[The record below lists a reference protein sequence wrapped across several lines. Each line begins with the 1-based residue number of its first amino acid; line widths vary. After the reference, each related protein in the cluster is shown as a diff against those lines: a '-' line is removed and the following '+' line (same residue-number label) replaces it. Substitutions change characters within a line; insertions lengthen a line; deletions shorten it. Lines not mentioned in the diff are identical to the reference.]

1 MSRSSTAATGFS
13 WARWTLG
20 AGLLGGLPVVLAMAG
35 LLFLREEEA
44 HRQKVRAEQALEQV
58 LSSLE
63 PAAHPL
69 QFHTRFLR
77 QLEQHLFKTPGVWP
91 DRVPTVLHGVRKRF
105 PGVYS
110 FTFVDRNGQPIP
122 ELCDAPPPRFLI
134 QRFVDHYRRLIAG
147 QPHDL
152 AAQRTFIA
160 AFLGPLAPIDR
171 PWHGRV
177 LPVHPSGERPFLYL
191 SAPHDQGMM
200 IVHLSHE
207 GGLPRLPLLDL
218 FRRAARRHPE
228 FNLRLKDGT
237 TPALSAPSQPRPRAL
252 GLATRPASRVPPV
265 SPSGLT
271 WQGPVLLARR
281 DLTPRFRVEAR
292 FRLPDRPGSTSR
304 AVAFGMR
311 LLLFL
316 WALLAIGLW
325 LVMHGVPPLTLG
337 IRQTL
342 ILSLGY
348 TAAIPLLIMGAAAWR
363 ELANRRQVLETDLHD
378 RAEALLRSL
387 DARFPRM
394 IQQIESTIDDL
405 FREGGTVEAW
415 RAQGGRRFFTTL
427 HTRFGWNLLRL
438 IDRQGRLVFEHRPPQ
453 TWAVDR
459 ENLGLF
465 TRAAMSILANLREEE
480 APATR
485 AGLEEAMGFILSRAT
500 SDLGKIRFYE
510 MNLSRLFL
518 TLVPLFTRD
527 QHAELLA
534 VMLWSQELLEWTYLQ
549 KHLLSAARTLTDTE
563 LFAYH
568 RLQPELSLPMS
579 PQARRRQA
587 FASRIRSA
595 FHSLRAKEEEP
606 GGAVLLTGMRG
617 SELTAYDLVA
627 VSGDRLIRA
636 EIQQIAWQYGLAGLL
651 FLLISMT
658 VGSVV
663 AQAFLVPIGEL
674 TAGVQAVQRRIFTHR
689 LQISQPDEF
698 GALAEAFNRMLEEM
712 ADLEVA
718 RIVQEQLFPRGP
730 LTHGA
735 WEVAGTCRTATQ
747 VGGDCFDY
755 AVLDDDRLLVVIG
768 DVSGHG
774 VAAALVVGMA
784 KAILG
789 HPARPEAPAAMLD
802 LMNAVLYRLLQK
814 RRVMTCQIAIFD
826 QRSLTLTMAN
836 SGHPF
841 PLQIGP
847 SGATTLR
854 CPSSPLGL
862 RPTLRGSGDV
872 TFPWAA
878 DQSLLLYSDGLV
890 EAPMANGESI
900 GYHRLEAVASQ
911 LVRPGAAATMQA
923 VLAWH
928 DGLAAWDPPGDDVTV
943 VVVQQRR
950 QAPGPATRTTA

>member
-1 MSRSSTAATGFS
+1 M
-13 WARWTLG
+13 
-20 AGLLGGLPVVLAMAG
+20 VLAMAG

-44 HRQKVRAEQALEQV
+44 HRQRTSAEQALEQV

-63 PAAHPL
+63 PAGHPL
-69 QFHTRFLR
+69 LFHTRFLR
-77 QLEQHLFKTPGVWP
+77 QLEQHLFTTPGIWP
-91 DRVPTVLHGVRKRF
+91 DRVRTVLKGVRNRF

-110 FTFVDRNGQPIP
+110 FTFVDRHGQPIP
-122 ELCDAPPPRFLI
+122 DLCDAPPPRFLI

-177 LPVHPSGERPFLYL
+177 LPVHPSGQRPFLYL

-207 GGLPRLPLLDL
+207 GGMPRLPLLDL
-218 FRRAARRHPE
+218 FRRATRRHPE
-228 FNLRLKDGT
+228 FHLQLKDGEAQAR
-237 TPALSAPSQPRPRAL
+237 PAAAPSRPWSNRWPRPHVSGRA
-252 GLATRPASRVPPV
+252 RPPVPPFRQV
-265 SPSGLT
+265 TPSGMI
-271 WQGPVLLARR
+271 WQGPVLHARR

-304 AVAFGMR
+304 AVAFGLR

-325 LVMHGVPPLTLG
+325 LIMHGVPPLTLS

-348 TAAIPLLIMGAAAWR
+348 TAAIPLLIMGAVAWR

-378 RAEALLRSL
+378 RAETLLRSL

-405 FREGGTVEAW
+405 FRGGGAVEAW
-415 RAQGGRRFFTTL
+415 RTQGGHRFFTTL
-427 HTRFGWNLLRL
+427 HPRFGWNLLRL
-438 IDRQGRLVFEHRPPQ
+438 IDRQGRLVFEHRPPL

-465 TRAAMSILANLREEE
+465 TRAAVSILANLRGEE
-480 APATR
+480 APTTR
-485 AGLEEAMGFILSRAT
+485 PGLEEAMGFILSRAT
-500 SDLGKIRFYE
+500 ADLGKIRFYE

-518 TLVPLFTRD
+518 TLVPMFTRD
-527 QHAELLA
+527 QRAELLA

-549 KHLLSAARTLTDTE
+549 KHLLPAARTLTDTV

-568 RLQPELSLPMS
+568 RLQPELSLPLS
-579 PQARRRQA
+579 PQAQRRQV

-636 EIQQIAWQYGLAGLL
+636 EIQQIAWRYGLAGLL
-651 FLLISMT
+651 FLLISVT

-674 TAGVQAVQRRIFTHR
+674 TAGVQAVQRRIFTRR
-689 LQISQPDEF
+689 LQVSQPDEF

-718 RIVQEQLFPRGP
+718 RIVQEQLFPPGP
-730 LTHGA
+730 LTHGP
-735 WEVAGTCRTATQ
+735 WEVAGICRTATQ

-802 LMNAVLYRLLQK
+802 LMNVVLYRLLQK
-814 RRVMTCQIAIFD
+814 RRVMTCQIVIFD
-826 QRSLTLTMAN
+826 LRTLTLTLAN

-841 PLQIGP
+841 PLQIGR
-847 SGATTLR
+847 SGITTLR

-862 RPTLRGSGDV
+862 RPTLRGSGDA
-872 TFPWAA
+872 TFPWAV

-900 GYHRLEAVASQ
+900 GYHRLEAAAPQ

-943 VVVQQRR
+943 VVVQHRG
-950 QAPGPATRTTA
+950 QAPTPETGAAA